1 MNANDD
7 RKDAEQGLEGVDDA
21 RLSAWID
28 GMLDEQGDE
37 AMRELIAG
45 NAVAAARADRL
56 RHMDALVRQAVPQE
70 DELPAGLLARLGL
83 ADAPAQES
91 SNVVSLASAR
101 DARVAKP
108 VAAPANRLW
117 RIAAQVA
124 LVGGVG
130 LTLATFAVPHGPKPD
145 EADYRALS
153 NASRSAPADVNAL
166 VVFAPGT
173 DEARAR
179 ALSGKVGARL
189 VGAPNDA
196 GAWKLAI
203 DPARRDAVLAGLRA
217 DPQVTMAEP
226 VDQPAAGTRP

>member
-1 MNANDD
+1 MSANDD
-7 RKDAEQGLEGVDDA
+7 RNGAGQQPDGVDDA

-45 NAVAAARADRL
+45 NAAAAARADRL
-56 RHMDALVRQAVPQE
+56 RHMDTLVHQAVPQE
-70 DELPAGLLARLGL
+70 DEVPAELLARLGL
-83 ADAPAQES
+83 ADGPVAET

-101 DARVAKP
+101 ETRAKP
-108 VAAPANRLW
+108 AAAPAHHFW

-130 LTLATFAVPHGPKPD
+130 LALATFAVPHGPRPE

-153 NASRSAPADVNAL
+153 NASRAAPADVNAL
-166 VVFAPGT
+166 VVFAPGI
-173 DEARAR
+173 DEGRAR
-179 ALSGKVGARL
+179 ALVGKAGARL
-189 VGAPNDA
+189 VGAPNEA
-196 GAWKLAI
+196 GAWKLAV
-203 DPARRDAVLAGLRA
+203 DPSRRDAVLAGLRA

-226 VDQPAAGTRP
+226 VDQPAGRARP